1 VAVMLVISAGFL
13 SYRSLSS
20 VVALIYSD
28 AKPDY
33 QILTLKTISSDLE
46 KAENSIRI
54 YTLTKNESLLKP
66 YYSTISTVDDKI
78 DLLRDECQHNPELLS
93 KIDTI
98 SKLIENKFVVW
109 GQMLKIYNDGNIEIA
124 LKKLSDDI
132 SNKPDGQKNI
142 LKNFFKEQQE
152 SDLNNKNIAKKII
165 DIEKS
170 QKLKVQRIKLKEIQ
184 LAKTNDLISNQ
195 FYSIIEQL
203 ENSEREKIKERALV
217 ANQMANRT
225 YHLLTWFSVG
235 STALALIVLFIV
247 GRYVRKTFAS
257 QKALEKSKI
266 EAENL
271 ANAKE
276 LFMANVSHEIRTP
289 LNALA
294 GFLEQILDEPL
305 NEDVKEKLK
314 IVKSSSDHLNHII
327 SDILDFSKLQ
337 SGKMKMENIHFRIDK
352 VMHEIFILFES
363 QARLN
368 GNRLLYEPCKDKI
381 PVILGDPF
389 RLQQILNNL
398 LSNAIKF
405 THYGEVRFSSEVVEV
420 SNAHVKIAIQVAD
433 NGIGIPQEKFD
444 KVFEDFTQ
452 AGPEVTRKYGG
463 TGLGLS
469 IVKKL
474 VELHQGEII
483 VKSEPNK
490 GTSITCYLE
499 YALGNEEKI
508 DQPIINKLIIPENIQ
523 KLKVLVVDDEEYNRM
538 LIHSIFRKWNVQCTE
553 AANGL
558 DAIEQL
564 KLQPYDLILMDSRM
578 PVLDGIKA
586 TKFIRNNMDQSKAKV
601 PIITVTAAVLSS
613 DMEKY
618 SLSGANA
625 VLEKPFSEESL
636 LNTITHVINHQI
648 NNSHDVILSPK
659 DFDTERSEP
668 DFKELYRL
676 TGDDPAFIREM
687 LNKFIETTNNGL
699 QSMSENLVNGNIE
712 QVMQLAHKLSSP
724 CRHLGAHKLLLLLKQ
739 IENEFQPH
747 DTSTDLKEMI
757 QKANS
762 EYDTIKQR
770 VIEHLNSLA

>member
-1 VAVMLVISAGFL
+1 MFVAVMLVISAGFL

-294 GFLEQILDEPL
+294 GFLEQILD
-305 NEDVKEKLK
+305 
-314 IVKSSSDHLNHII
+314 
-327 SDILDFSKLQ
+327 
-337 SGKMKMENIHFRIDK
+337 
-352 VMHEIFILFES
+352 
-363 QARLN
+363 
-368 GNRLLYEPCKDKI
+368 
-381 PVILGDPF
+381 
-389 RLQQILNNL
+389 
-398 LSNAIKF
+398 
-405 THYGEVRFSSEVVEV
+405 
-420 SNAHVKIAIQVAD
+420 
-433 NGIGIPQEKFD
+433 
-444 KVFEDFTQ
+444 
-452 AGPEVTRKYGG
+452 
-463 TGLGLS
+463 
-469 IVKKL
+469 
-474 VELHQGEII
+474 
-483 VKSEPNK
+483 
-490 GTSITCYLE
+490 
-499 YALGNEEKI
+499 
-508 DQPIINKLIIPENIQ
+508 
-523 KLKVLVVDDEEYNRM
+523 
-538 LIHSIFRKWNVQCTE
+538 
-553 AANGL
+553 
-558 DAIEQL
+558 
-564 KLQPYDLILMDSRM
+564 
-578 PVLDGIKA
+578 
-586 TKFIRNNMDQSKAKV
+586 
-601 PIITVTAAVLSS
+601 
-613 DMEKY
+613 
-618 SLSGANA
+618 
-625 VLEKPFSEESL
+625 
-636 LNTITHVINHQI
+636 
-648 NNSHDVILSPK
+648 
-659 DFDTERSEP
+659 
-668 DFKELYRL
+668 
-676 TGDDPAFIREM
+676 
-687 LNKFIETTNNGL
+687 
-699 QSMSENLVNGNIE
+699 
-712 QVMQLAHKLSSP
+712 
-724 CRHLGAHKLLLLLKQ
+724 
-739 IENEFQPH
+739 
-747 DTSTDLKEMI
+747 
-757 QKANS
+757 
-762 EYDTIKQR
+762 
-770 VIEHLNSLA
+770 